1 MSATRRAVVGAV
13 ADRVPAARGR
23 PVRVAVDGAD
33 GAGKTWFAGE
43 LGEELRARGRTV
55 VRAGVDDFH
64 RPRAERYRRGRGSAV
79 GFWLDSYDY
88 DRFRDE
94 LLAGFAE
101 VGDRRYRTAVHDVVT
116 DTAVDG
122 PWCTAPDDAVLLV
135 DGIFLLRDELLPWWD
150 LTVRLEVDAATRF
163 ARMAVRDGS
172 PPDPADPA
180 NTRYREGQRLYLAA
194 CDPAARAHVVIDNG
208 DLAHP
213 VVVRSTASTSVD
225 TAERVNLD

>member
-1 MSATRRAVVGAV
+1 MSSTRRAVVHAV
-13 ADRVPAARGR
+13 ADRVPEARGR
-23 PVRVAVDGAD
+23 PVRVAVDGGD
-33 GAGKTWFAGE
+33 GAGKTWFADE
-43 LGEELRARGRTV
+43 LGDELRSRGRSV
-55 VRAGVDDFH
+55 VRAGVDGFH
-64 RPRAERYRRGRGSAV
+64 RPRAERYRRGRRSAE

-88 DRFRDE
+88 DRFRAE
-94 LLAGFAE
+94 LLAGFAAD
-101 VGDRRYRTAVHDVVT
+101 GDRQYRTAVHDVRS

-150 LTVRLEVDAATRF
+150 LAVRLEVDAPTRF

-172 PPDPADPA
+172 PADPADLA
-180 NTRYREGQRLYLAA
+180 NARYREGQRLYVAA

-213 VVVRSTASTSVD
+213 VVVRSAASTSVD
-225 TAERVNLD
+225 SRRAST

>member
-1 MSATRRAVVGAV
+1 MSSTRRAVVHAV
-13 ADRVPAARGR
+13 ADRVPGARGR
-23 PVRVAVDGAD
+23 PVRVAVDGGD
-33 GAGKTWFAGE
+33 GAGKTWFADE
-43 LGEELRARGRTV
+43 LGDELRSRGRSV
-55 VRAGVDDFH
+55 VRAGVDGFH
-64 RPRAERYRRGRGSAV
+64 RPRAERYRRGRRSAE

-88 DRFRDE
+88 DRFRAE
-94 LLAGFAE
+94 LLAGFAAD
-101 VGDRRYRTAVHDVVT
+101 GDRRYRTAVHDVRS

-150 LTVRLEVDAATRF
+150 LAVRLEVDAPTRF

-172 PPDPADPA
+172 PADPADLA
-180 NTRYREGQRLYLAA
+180 NARYREGQRLYVAA

-213 VVVRSTASTSVD
+213 VVVRSVASTSVD
-225 TAERVNLD
+225 SRRAST